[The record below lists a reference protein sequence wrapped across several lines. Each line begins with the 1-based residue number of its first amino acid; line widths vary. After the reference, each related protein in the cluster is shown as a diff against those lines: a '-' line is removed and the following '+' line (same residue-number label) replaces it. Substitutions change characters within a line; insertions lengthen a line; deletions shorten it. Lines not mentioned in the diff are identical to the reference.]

1 MTKLNFIAV
10 ILVASMATFAAHGQD
25 NNGNGLVA
33 PELSKPAPGHLLD
46 QDYLTSTGAT
56 VPRPGAS
63 QSAGPTP
70 LDRTI
75 QQQDNKIDNS
85 ICSNC

>member
-1 MTKLNFIAV
+1 MAKLKFIAV
-10 ILVASMATFAAHGQD
+10 ILAASTASVAAHGQD
-25 NNGNGLVA
+25 NSGGLVA
-33 PELSKPAPGHLLD
+33 PEVSKPTPGRLLD

-70 LDRTI
+70 LDRAV

-85 ICSNC
+85 ICNGC